1 MANVEDEI
9 EALELQFET
18 KMLACSVKTLRK
30 LADGLRLDEGLW
42 KGKRK
47 NLVIKMIRKEG
58 DVGDDVE
65 RKDLLVKHTS
75 VLDLIIKEEE
85 KDKMPLKEGS
95 DSESESVLM
104 STPTFGR
111 RELLGTASIFRK
123 DFRIIGQIGEPHQK
137 EKLTFISLTRQVEEA
152 VRKKYPE
159 QEIIAGILKAIVP
172 RSLRSYLELMQDL
185 SLPKL
190 CQVLRIH
197 YREKSATELY
207 QELIEMRQ
215 EKDEEASQFL
225 IRALDVREKIVFTAK
240 EDEGSVRY
248 TKETVQG
255 LFLKT
260 IESGLD
266 QEVASR
272 ARTVLLKGNVSDVE
286 LISEINLA
294 EESVKLRKQKQ
305 GPPLKEKAVKLKI
318 SAVQKQ
324 EESEMLLALKEMRT
338 QITSLQDQVQDLK
351 NNPVRRRSISCEKC
365 TREGKDKCD
374 HCLRCGETG
383 HMARGC
389 SGNRLGRSLRD

>member
-137 EKLTFISLTRQVEEA
+137 DKLTFISLTRQVEEA

-225 IRALDVREKIVFTAK
+225 IRALDVWEKIVFTAK

-318 SAVQKQ
+318 SAVHKQ

-338 QITSLQDQVQDLK
+338 QITSLQDQV
-351 NNPVRRRSISCEKC
+351 
-365 TREGKDKCD
+365 
-374 HCLRCGETG
+374 TG
-383 HMARGC
+383 FKE
-389 SGNRLGRSLRD
+389 